1 MDLNYRGQ
9 KSHCTSTTLANPI
22 GSSRGKATWEFSDE
36 ELLCCFFKGKL
47 HCVEPEIFHGNMAL
61 ELSYF
66 VQILNMH

>member
-36 ELLCCFFKGKL
+36 EFLCCFFLKENYIMLNLKFFMGTW
-47 HCVEPEIFHGNMAL
+47 HWNCH
-61 ELSYF
+61 
-66 VQILNMH
+66 ILYKY